1 MKSMIRQSRES
12 ALAKE
17 KSESMMEKVEERERE
32 GKKEEHTVRGRV
44 FISCTEPIV
53 AAFSHPGDL
62 YGISGTTSKWS
73 LHEAEHLPQ

>member
-1 MKSMIRQSRES
+1 MKPMIRQSREREVGG

-32 GKKEEHTVRGRV
+32 KEEHTLRGRV

-53 AAFSHPGDL
+53 AAFSHPSGAYMKLNTFLNGDL
-62 YGISGTTSKWS
+62 V
-73 LHEAEHLPQ
+73 LRV